1 MFVRAPLRKHPFTVP
16 FEVATSRGIKG
27 VAGPAY
33 AIYHG
38 RTINCG
44 GGGRGERREATI
56 KAREKVGERCKG
68 AQVGGKTSGKT
79 GRWASLHFCP
89 LTWGAEILEAINIVA
104 IRERGL

>member
-1 MFVRAPLRKHPFTVP
+1 MVTYDTVRYVEETMCEPLPLMNNTV
-16 FEVATSRGIKG
+16 VWTGG
-27 VAGPAY
+27 W
-33 AIYHG
+33 
-38 RTINCG
+38 

-79 GRWASLHFCP
+79 ERWASLQFCP